1 MVYFFQPQKIVSSL
15 LDEFDIELGIM
26 NDRVRLFENLNQKQK
41 ESLYILNQIYI
52 NPDRYHSVEKIT
64 IVESLIVKFAS
75 ILDIAKLIY
84 ANAYMDILCKIDNE
98 KYKSEK
104 RRYTK
109 KNGKREEIDYMDLC
123 RRHISQ
129 LNKSSNLKF
138 LENNKDF
145 FINLRMI
152 RNRIVHG
159 GANILI
165 YEMDGFHFNILD
177 FKKDSYIDYSYI
189 YYNDINH
196 SMLTIKGF
204 NFFLYYF
211 SIINLYCLDLF
222 KLLSEKF
229 NKEPIL
235 DIKKSIEVDYKWGGG
250 ENKLTLDSY
259 QYVLKLAE
267 SYKERLHDVKDDLTR
282 VIAELPGQTLQTDVK
297 ENYQE
302 IIIKSICDLF
312 GFTHNVYTDKRVVA
326 KILIDKNYS
335 QNGSDFEKKLLNNHL
350 HLSSRSCDSERKYI
364 YYEFI
369 LVPLVNSY
377 QIG

>member
-1 MVYFFQPQKIVSSL
+1 MTYFYQPQKIVSSL
-15 LDEFDIELGIM
+15 LNQFDIELGIM
-26 NDRVRLFENLNQKQK
+26 NEKVRLFENLNIKQK
-41 ESLYILNQIYI
+41 ESLYILNQVYI
-52 NPDRYHSVEKIT
+52 NPDRYHPMEKVT

-84 ANAYMDILCKIDNE
+84 ANAYMDILCKVDNE
-98 KYKSEK
+98 KYKSE
-104 RRYTK
+104 RK
-109 KNGKREEIDYMDLC
+109 KYSKKIGKRDEIDYTELC

-129 LNKSSNLKF
+129 LNMSSGLKF
-138 LENNKDF
+138 LEKNKDF
-145 FINLRMI
+145 FVNLRMI

-165 YEMDGFHFNILD
+165 YEIGGFHFNILD
-177 FKKDSYIDYSYI
+177 FKKDSYIDYSSI

-204 NFFLYYF
+204 DFFLYYF
-211 SIINLYCLDLF
+211 SIINLYCFDLF

-229 NKEPIL
+229 NQEPVV
-235 DIKKSIEVDYKWGGG
+235 DVKKAIELNYKWQGL
-250 ENKLTLDSY
+250 ENNLTLDSY
-259 QYVLKLAE
+259 KYVLKLAE
-267 SYKERLHDVKDDLTR
+267 SYKERLHDSKEDLTR
-282 VIAELPGQTLQTDVK
+282 VVVELPGQTLQTDVK

-312 GFTHNVYTDKRVVA
+312 GFTHNVYADKMVIA
-326 KILIDKNYS
+326 KILIDNDYNKNQSY
-335 QNGSDFEKKLLNNHL
+335 FEKKLLNNHL
-350 HLSSRSCDSERKYI
+350 HLSGRSCDSERKYI
-364 YYEFI
+364 YYEFR